1 MENNLSVFTL
11 RAPGG
16 AAELDPQCKN
26 LLKWFKDVPAG
37 FQPSLER

>member
-11 RAPGG
+11 KAPGG
-16 AAELDPQCKN
+16 AAVLDPESEN
-26 LLKWFKDVPAG
+26 LLKWFKDVPTG